1 VGSNSRQIHQSFV
14 TVGRFR
20 YALVPILLA
29 VGCAAAYLLQ
39 PRSHQPNGGTW
50 LGMTLG
56 SIAAVLILIL
66 MGYGIRRRVFRARAG
81 NATRWLSIHVYLGL
95 CTVIVASLHCGFQ
108 FGRNIHTVT
117 YALMCLVV
125 ASGCWGVYAYMRY
138 PSLLARVRANSSR
151 DQLLRQLADFDRQ
164 AVSLATPLNAAL
176 RDLVIDAIRRTRVGG
191 GLWTQLRARDESALM
206 LAPPLHPG
214 PASLVRNEGQRTF
227 IDVLARQH
235 AVGGSPETRET
246 LERLLKLA
254 GNKAVVQRKLQRDLQ
269 LQGLMQF
276 WLYLHLPLSF
286 GLLIA
291 LAVHIF
297 SVFFYR

>member
-1 VGSNSRQIHQSFV
+1 VASGSRQLHQSFV

-20 YALVPILLA
+20 YAIVPILLA
-29 VGCAAAYLLQ
+29 VACTAAYWMQ
-39 PRSHQPNGGTW
+39 PRSQQPNGGTW
-50 LGMTLG
+50 LGYTLG
-56 SIAAVLILIL
+56 TIAAVLILVL

-117 YALMCLVV
+117 FALMCLVV
-125 ASGCWGVYAYMRY
+125 ASGCWGVYAYLRY
-138 PSLLARVRANSSR
+138 PRLLVRVRGNASR
-151 DQLLRQLADFDRQ
+151 DQLLRQMEDFDRQ
-164 AVSLATPLNAAL
+164 AMSLAASLNSAL
-176 RDLVIDAIRRTRVGG
+176 RELVIDAIRRTRVGG
-191 GLWTQLRARDESALM
+191 GLWTQLRARDESTLM

-214 PASLVRNEGQRTF
+214 VASLVGNEGQRAF

-235 AVGGSPETRET
+235 ATGASAATREA
-246 LERLLKLA
+246 LEKLLKVA
-254 GNKAVVQRKLQRDLQ
+254 GDKAVVQRKLQRDLQ
-269 LQGLMQF
+269 LQGLLQF

-297 SVFFYR
+297 AVFFYR

>member
-1 VGSNSRQIHQSFV
+1 M

-20 YALVPILLA
+20 YAIVPLILA
-29 VGCAAAYLLQ
+29 VGCVAAYCLE
-39 PRSHQPNGGTW
+39 PRTHQPNGGTW

-56 SIAAVLILIL
+56 TIAALLILVL

-95 CTVIVASLHCGFQ
+95 CTVIIASLHCGFQ
-108 FGRNIHTVT
+108 FGRNVHTVT
-117 YALMCLVV
+117 YVLLCLVV
-125 ASGCWGVYAYMRY
+125 ASGCWGVYAYLRY
-138 PSLLARVRANSSR
+138 PKLLVRVRANASR
-151 DQLLRQLADFDRQ
+151 DQLLRQMADFDAQ
-164 AVSLATPLNAAL
+164 ALSLARPLNAAVREL
-176 RDLVIDAIRRTRVGG
+176 IIDAIRRTRIGG
-191 GLWTQLRARDESALM
+191 GLWTQLRARDESTLM

-214 PASLVRNEGQRTF
+214 LASLVRNEGQRAF

-235 AVGGSPETRET
+235 VVGESPETRET
-246 LERLLKLA
+246 LEKLLKLA

-297 SVFFYR
+297 AVFFYR